1 MPDSNDRPKPVR
13 DLPSGIDNLTPEER
27 KAFLERLSKLDDK
40 LDGINASRKSA
51 TESEQDQAMRSKGM
65 AMGLRMSTEL
75 VAAIAVGGLI
85 GYGLD
90 KWLNTSPW
98 LFLLFFFLGFAAGII
113 NVVRAFNKMQADI
126 AKATGG
132 NIGRDIVDNDDD

>member
-1 MPDSNDRPKPVR
+1 MPDPDDRPKKVS
-13 DLPSGIDNLTPEER
+13 DLTSGVDNLTPEER
-27 KAFLERLSKLDDK
+27 KGFLDRLSKLNTKLESVQVGRKTVADDEADK
-40 LDGINASRKSA
+40 
-51 TESEQDQAMRSKGM
+51 AMRSRGM

-90 KWLNTSPW
+90 KWLGTSPW
-98 LFLLFFFLGFAAGII
+98 LFLAFFMLGFAAGII
-113 NVVRAFNKMQADI
+113 NVVRAFNRMQADI

-132 NIGRDIVDNDDD
+132 DIGKDLNVDDD